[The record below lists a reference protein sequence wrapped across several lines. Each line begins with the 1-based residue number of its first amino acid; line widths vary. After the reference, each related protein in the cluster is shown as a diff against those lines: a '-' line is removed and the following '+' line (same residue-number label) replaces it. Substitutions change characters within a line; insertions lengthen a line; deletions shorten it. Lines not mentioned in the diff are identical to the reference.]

1 MEDEALTM
9 KALLDLGLDAN
20 AKDFKGWTPLMH
32 ACARG
37 ADEVVR
43 VLVDFS
49 AEIDARNW
57 DGDTALQITQ
67 RRRDP
72 PDVVA
77 VTKDILLDGIMTSA
91 EPAGS
96 QSNRFA
102 RNSSL
107 SGVFAPNMSIH

>member
-1 MEDEALTM
+1 
-9 KALLDLGLDAN
+9 
-20 AKDFKGWTPLMH
+20 MH

-49 AEIDARNW
+49 ASIDARNW
-57 DGDTALQITQ
+57 DGDTALQISQ

-77 VTKDILLDGIMTSA
+77 VTKDILLDGIMTA
-91 EPAGS
+91 DEPAKGGAVKAHGHMMVS
-96 QSNRFA
+96 VLEAGA
-102 RNSSL
+102 RCFEL
-107 SGVFAPNMSIH
+107 HKLICHIHEQYHMFISRYSRYIIYIKS